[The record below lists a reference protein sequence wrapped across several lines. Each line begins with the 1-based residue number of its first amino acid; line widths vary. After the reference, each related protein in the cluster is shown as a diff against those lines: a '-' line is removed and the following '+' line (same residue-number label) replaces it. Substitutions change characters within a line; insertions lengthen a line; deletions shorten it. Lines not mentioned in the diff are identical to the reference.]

1 MSHVLVD
8 TNIWSTF
15 FRRNKPE
22 DDRLRSNLEMLM
34 RENRILIIGPIRQEI
49 LTGIKDHGKYLLL
62 KEYLRAYE
70 DQPITTETYELAA
83 QIANECAKTGI
94 AMSSIDATIVAVIVS
109 EGYEIYTYDQD
120 FLRYRNVAKF
130 IQYQER

>member
-22 DDRLRSNLEMLM
+22 DCNLRANLEILM

-70 DQPITTETYELAA
+70 DQPITTETYEQAA
-83 QIANECAKTGI
+83 QIANECAKRGI
-94 AMSSIDATIVAVIVS
+94 AISSIDATIVACVVLG
-109 EGYEIYTYDQD
+109 GYEIYTYDQD
-120 FLRYRNVAKF
+120 FLRYKNVAEF
-130 IQYQER
+130 TQYQER

>member
-22 DDRLRSNLEMLM
+22 DDRLRANLEMLM
-34 RENRILIIGPIRQEI
+34 RENRILLIGPIRQEI
-49 LTGIKDHGKYLLL
+49 LTGIKDPSKYLLL

-70 DQPITTETYELAA
+70 DQQITTEAYELAA
-83 QIANECAKTGI
+83 KIANECAKNGI
-94 AMSSIDATIVAVIVS
+94 AISSIDATISAFVVL
-109 EGYEIYTYDQD
+109 GGHEIYTYDQD
-120 FLRYRNVAKF
+120 FLRYKNVVEF
-130 IQYQER
+130 THYQER